1 MQNEKIEK
9 LLALLEEALG
19 LGKEDGA
26 DFTKDPE
33 ERLIAQALGALI
45 YDIHKKHGEPL
56 QYTLT
61 NDCAFFQDERTFE
74 LKVEKTKSKVKIIIQ
89 EEQEEE

>member
-19 LGKEDGA
+19 IDKEDST
-26 DFTKDPE
+26 DFTKYPE
-33 ERLIAQALGALI
+33 ERLVAQALGALI

-61 NDCAFFQDERTFE
+61 SDCAFFKDERTFE
-74 LKVEKTKSKVKIIIQ
+74 LKVEKRKSEVTFIV
-89 EEQEEE
+89 QEEE

>member
-19 LGKEDGA
+19 IDKEDST

-33 ERLIAQALGALI
+33 ERLIVQALGALI

-61 NDCAFFQDERTFE
+61 SDCAFFEDERTFRLE
-74 LKVEKTKSKVKIIIQ
+74 IKKRKSKVTFIVK
-89 EEQEEE
+89 E